1 MGLIL
6 EESLV
11 EEIECSLSFS
21 IRLDPCN
28 AGTHG
33 CIPTSPVYNGH
44 REALALL
51 HRHRRRCQFQER
63 DTQVIVSIRAWRQW
77 HERP

>member
-1 MGLIL
+1 MRLIL
-6 EESLV
+6 EEPFV
-11 EEIECSLSFS
+11 EEIECSLSFG

-28 AGTHG
+28 ACTLG
-33 CIPTSPVYNGH
+33 CIPSSPVYNGH

-51 HRHRRRCQFQER
+51 HRHRCRCQFQER
-63 DTQVIVSIRAWRQW
+63 DTLVIASIPLWPQL